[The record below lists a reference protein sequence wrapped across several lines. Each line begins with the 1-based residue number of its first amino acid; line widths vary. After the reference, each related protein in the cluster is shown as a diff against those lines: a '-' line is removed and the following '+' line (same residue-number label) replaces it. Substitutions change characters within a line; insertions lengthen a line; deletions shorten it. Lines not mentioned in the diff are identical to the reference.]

1 MSQPSIITAGSVS
14 KCFNADSNGNANSR
28 VYSSITVPAA
38 ANTMIVTVGLD
49 TPEDTSAINSLTLGS
64 VTGSSKLHDIS
75 MSPSTNY
82 KGSRIAVFDLRS
94 FGTTTGATVTAALS
108 ATTSAT
114 SICGVIFTD
123 GFIES
128 FAISQNRLLDT
139 PTCTSAMFSGNMA
152 NNIQVF
158 TGILDGNVNNFDF
171 TGTGVSDIF
180 VTIASAGGI
189 SGVAAVQST
198 TADNVKTITYENGSE
213 DLMYAGI
220 LISSQPNAFADIDP
234 RGDIISHDI
243 ITN

>member
-14 KCFNADSNGNANSR
+14 KCFDADSDGTADSR
-28 VYSSITVPAA
+28 VYSSITVPAT

-49 TPEDTSAINSLTLGS
+49 TPESSSIINSLTLGS

-75 MSPSTNY
+75 MSPSTTFR
-82 KGSRIAVFDLRS
+82 GSRIAVFDLRS
-94 FGTTTGATVTAALS
+94 SGAATATVTAALS
-108 ATTSAT
+108 ATTNAK

-128 FAISQNRLLDT
+128 IAISQNRLVDV
-139 PTCTSAMFSGNMA
+139 PTCTSAMVSGNMA

-180 VTIASAGGI
+180 VTIATAGGI

-198 TADNVKTITYENGSE
+198 TANDVKTITYENNAE
-213 DLMYAGI
+213 ELMYAGI
-220 LISSQPNAFADIDP
+220 LISSQPNPFADIDP

>member
-1 MSQPSIITAGSVS
+1 MS
-14 KCFNADSNGNANSR
+14 KCFDADSNASSSSR
-28 VYSSITVPAA
+28 VFSSITVPSA

-49 TPEDTSAINSLTLGS
+49 TPEDVSVINSLTLGS
-64 VTGSSKLHDIS
+64 VTGSSKLYDIS
-75 MSPSTNY
+75 MSPSTTY
-82 KGSRIAVFDLRS
+82 RGSRIAVFDLRGS
-94 FGTTTGATVTAALS
+94 GAATATVTAALS
-108 ATTSAT
+108 VNSNAS

-128 FAISQNRLLDT
+128 IAVSQNRLVDVN
-139 PTCTSAMFSGNMA
+139 TCTSAMVSGNME

-158 TGILDGNVNNFDF
+158 TGILDGNIDNFDF

-180 VTIASAGGI
+180 VTIATAGGI

-198 TADNVKTITYENGSE
+198 TANDVKTITYDNNAQE
-213 DLMYAGI
+213 LMYAGI